1 MKVIIKI
8 IFQILKKIVS
18 YMGLSVA
25 IIFTIY
31 TLYAIPA
38 MISLPGGIRPGLE
51 ELTIEEAVQA
61 LEKEDLDG
69 IDLIE
74 EARSFVGKRMT
85 YCRRNSYES
94 YKKAFSRGYGFC
106 QQQAFALAAILEGL
120 NFEAVPVQSMRTMFP
135 EGNIGGHSWVR
146 IKQNEDYIYIDP
158 IFYNADKHEITFT
171 PLAEVTE
178 FSSFFRILSG
188 WGSATIN
195 AHRYYTTGN
204 D

>member
-1 MKVIIKI
+1 MKVLFDI
-8 IFQILKKIVS
+8 IFQVSKKIAAYLGISIAV
-18 YMGLSVA
+18 
-25 IIFTIY
+25 IFIIY

-38 MISLPGGIRPGLE
+38 MISLPGGIRPGIE
-51 ELTIEEAVQA
+51 EQTIEEAVQA
-61 LEKEDLDG
+61 LKKKNLEG

-74 EARSFVGKRMT
+74 EARSLVGKRMA

-94 YKKAFSRGYGFC
+94 YKKAFRRGYGFC

-120 NFEAVPVQSMRTMFP
+120 NFEAVPVQSMQTKFP

-146 IKQNEDYIYIDP
+146 VKLDGKYLYIDP
-158 IFYNADKHEITFT
+158 IFYIPEKQEITFT
-171 PLAEVTE
+171 PLSRVTE

-195 AHRYYTTGN
+195 AHRYYTSGS